1 MTCLMGNTENRVVY
15 HNFNLQQLN
24 SDAMDPSQHMYQRY
38 LEHQFFVPPNDTH
51 PFFVSH
57 VDNKIPATPSLGS
70 DKGMFNVFPL
80 ALNLPARSPGA
91 SSSLGIIS
99 QSPLRLELEF
109 EPVNTA
115 TDAVT
120 WYLVFTFLYL
130 NRIQFP
136 GSRTKQDVTYD
147 FVSS

>member
-15 HNFNLQQLN
+15 HNFNLQHLN
-24 SDAMDPSQHMYQRY
+24 SDTRDPTHQMYQRY

-57 VDNKIPATPSLGS
+57 VDNKIPTTVAHGA
-70 DKGMFNVFPL
+70 DKGDYNVFPL
-80 ALNLPARSPGA
+80 ALNLPVKSTGA
-91 SSSLGIIS
+91 SSSLGIIT
-99 QSPLRLELEF
+99 QSPLKLELEF
-109 EPVNTA
+109 EPVNT

-120 WYLVFTFLYL
+120 WYLVFTFLYT

-136 GSRTKQDVTYD
+136 GSRTQQNITYD
-147 FVSS
+147 FVSA